1 MKSRMESM
9 DREEQVHRKWGKR
22 GKLLILCSVIL
33 FWVLLLGIHRV
44 FVGIGLDE
52 TQLISDRTLERAVE
66 KLEIYKNYKS
76 NGITLKD
83 EFGGMLTLDGGVVVV
98 LEKGE
103 TIAASTEDALNI
115 TGEQWQQICAEGT
128 FVKDRLRKVRY
139 RGERWYLGEGK
150 YEDQI
155 IYALFPANQVYR
167 SYYVIA
173 LAVMVVYM
181 TFCLSVFAMYTH
193 NERKS
198 YKRFRKYYQ
207 TIAAINSI
215 YMADLL
221 VYLKDGRFEWV
232 KIPEKLKKGLKQTDH
247 VEDVILQ
254 FADHY
259 IQPDYRESFLEF
271 MDIHTVEERL
281 KDAKSITY
289 TYEDIS
295 GQWQTIRIIPQQR
308 GENGKLEAVLYLVR
322 NVTSEIKKEK
332 DYQKQLKLAGDAK
345 TNFLRRMS
353 HDIRTP
359 INGIRG
365 MVEIAQRNP
374 DDAKWQ
380 EECRE
385 KVMAASGYLLDL
397 VNNVLDMSKLESGEV
412 KLENTAFNL
421 KELLDRLNEIIGAQ
435 CRENGITYKVIREE
449 IVHENL
455 IGSPVHFQ
463 QVLMNIVSNSVKYNR
478 ENGTVTVRCR
488 ELPGNGEQAEF
499 EFICEDTGIGMS
511 KEFQKRIFEP
521 FSQENE
527 NARTKYMGTG
537 LGMAIARE
545 LIELQDGTISLES
558 EQGKGS
564 RFTVHIGFMI
574 DHKASERKTLAEQA
588 ERENGCD
595 EIKGVKILLAEDNE
609 LNMEVAEYLL
619 KEQGAILTKAWN
631 GKEAVELFKQSKPGE
646 FDVILMDIMMPVM
659 NGLEAARQIR
669 SLNRPDAAVIPIF
682 AMTANA
688 FQDDVDR
695 SLNAGMNAH
704 ITKPLDM
711 KKLTRLIADLAGKN
725 TKETEKK
732 IQKKL

>member
-1 MKSRMESM
+1 M
-9 DREEQVHRKWGKR
+9 GKKGEMSFPR
-22 GKLLILCSVIL
+22 IFFSIIL
-33 FWVLLLGIHRV
+33 FWVLLLGIHRI

-52 TQLISDRTLERAVE
+52 TQQISDRTLERAVE

-98 LEKGE
+98 LQDGQ
-103 TIAASTEDALNI
+103 TIAASVEDALNM
-115 TGEQWQQICAEGT
+115 TGEQWQQICEEGT

-150 YEDQI
+150 YEDQV

-181 TFCLSVFAMYTH
+181 VFCLSVFAMYTH

-221 VYLKDGRFEWV
+221 VYLEDGRFEWV
-232 KIPEKLKKGLKQTDH
+232 KIPEKLKKELKQTSH
-247 VEDVILQ
+247 VEEVIRQ
-254 FADHY
+254 FADNY
-259 IQPDYRESFLEF
+259 VQPDYRESFLEF
-271 MDIHTVEERL
+271 MDFHTVKDRL
-281 KDAKSITY
+281 RDAKSITY
-289 TYEDIS
+289 TYEDIA

-308 GENGKLEAVLYLVR
+308 GENGELEAVLYLVR

-374 DDAKWQ
+374 DDEKWQ
-380 EECRE
+380 AECRE

-412 KLENTAFNL
+412 KLENTSFNL
-421 KELLDRLNEIIGAQ
+421 KKLLDRLNEMVQAQ
-435 CRENGITYKVIREE
+435 CQENGITYKMIQEN

-463 QVLMNIVSNSVKYNR
+463 QVLMNIVSNAVKYNR
-478 ENGTVTVRCR
+478 ENGTVTVTCR
-488 ELPGNGEQAEF
+488 ELPGSGERAEF
-499 EFICEDTGIGMS
+499 EFICEDTGLGMS

-521 FSQENE
+521 FSQEEE

-564 RFTVHIGFMI
+564 RFTVRIGFMI
-574 DHKASERKTLAEQA
+574 DHKAAKGRTLPEEADNET
-588 ERENGCD
+588 D
-595 EIKGVKILLAEDNE
+595 HDVIKGVKILLVEDNE

-619 KEQGAILTKAWN
+619 KEQGAVLTKAWN
-631 GKEAVELFKQSKPGE
+631 GKEAVELFEQSKPGE
-646 FDVILMDIMMPVM
+646 LDVILMDIMMPVM

-669 SLNRPDAAVIPIF
+669 SLNRPDAEKIPIL

-695 SLNAGMNAH
+695 SLEAGMTAH
-704 ITKPLDM
+704 ITKPLDV
-711 KKLTRLIADLAGKN
+711 KKMTRLIADLTGKN
-725 TKETEKK
+725 TEENTGEEV
-732 IQKKL
+732 

>member
-9 DREEQVHRKWGKR
+9 DREEQAHIKWGKR
-22 GKLLILCSVIL
+22 GNLLILCSVIL
-33 FWVLLLGIHRV
+33 FWILLLGIHRI

-52 TQLISDRTLERAVE
+52 TQQISDRTLERAVE

-98 LEKGE
+98 LQNGQ
-103 TIAASTEDALNI
+103 TIAASVEDALNM

-128 FVKDRLRKVRY
+128 FVKDRLRRVRY

-150 YEDQI
+150 YEDQV
-155 IYALFPANQVYR
+155 IYALFPSNQVYR

-232 KIPEKLKKGLKQTDH
+232 KIPEELKKVLKQTTH
-247 VEDVILQ
+247 VEEVILQ

-259 IQPDYRESFLEF
+259 VQPDYRESFLEF
-271 MDIHTVEERL
+271 MDIHTVKDRL
-281 KDAKSITY
+281 KDAGSITY

-308 GENGKLEAVLYLVR
+308 GENGEPEAVLYLVR

-365 MVEIAQRNP
+365 MVDIAQRNP
-374 DDAKWQ
+374 DDARWQ
-380 EECRE
+380 MECRE

-412 KLENTAFNL
+412 KLENTSFNL
-421 KELLDRLNEIIGAQ
+421 KKLLDRLNEMVQAQ
-435 CRENGITYKVIREE
+435 CQENGITYKMIQEN

-463 QVLMNIVSNSVKYNR
+463 QVLMNIVSNAVKYNK
-478 ENGTVTVRCR
+478 ENGTVTVTCR
-488 ELPGNGEQAEF
+488 ELPGSAERAEF

-521 FSQENE
+521 FSQEEE

-564 RFTVHIGFMI
+564 RFTVRIGFRI
-574 DHKASERKTLAEQA
+574 DHTATKGRTLPEEADNETDRDA
-588 ERENGCD
+588 
-595 EIKGVKILLAEDNE
+595 IKGVKILLVEDNE

-631 GKEAVELFKQSKPGE
+631 GKEAVELFEQSKPGE
-646 FDVILMDIMMPVM
+646 LDVILMDIMMPVM

-669 SLNRPDAAVIPIF
+669 SLNRPDADRIPIL

-695 SLNAGMNAH
+695 SLEAGMTGH
-704 ITKPLDM
+704 ITKPLDV
-711 KKLTRLIADLAGKN
+711 KKMTRLIADLTGKN
-725 TKETEKK
+725 V
-732 IQKKL
+732 